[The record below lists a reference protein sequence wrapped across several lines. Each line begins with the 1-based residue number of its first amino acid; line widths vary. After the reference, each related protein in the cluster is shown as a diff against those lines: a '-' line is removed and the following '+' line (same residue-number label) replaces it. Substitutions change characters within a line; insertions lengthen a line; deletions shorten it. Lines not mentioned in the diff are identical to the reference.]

1 MPKVLR
7 FGVSSLDQLL
17 GIPSEESQKDIP
29 AGIYLPQPTRQK
41 NGKNGDTAQSRESR
55 KTAITD
61 QNGDSGGRNEVESF
75 TTSVCIIG
83 PTGTGK
89 SIFALHMASTYLSDC
104 QEEQKLPGSNIEL
117 PAVLYISTDLT
128 YKMAHRAWTN
138 FALDYPLSRRDPFEP
153 RPPLDDGK
161 PMDLVKCHPTGLA
174 ENFRIIDQEKGHVV
188 FLDMAAYTAGD
199 DWGFLHKL
207 LSLLSM
213 PKDDGATP
221 SPRHLVVIDAIE
233 GFEALSGDVNAF
245 GEKST
250 RRSRIAQVMR
260 LIAGKCHLLLVVEQ
274 VPGTATNETL
284 GEEFVADT
292 VIRLE
297 SLCMRN
303 YERRMLKVEK
313 CRGQSHIRGQH
324 HYLIRSGIGS
334 FTGKQM
340 NPDDPTVPARNRES
354 NDGNTAEASVSK
366 DPGESEDTRPTQS
379 YVQVFHSVHR
389 ISRKIMEDET
399 HEIETSIIPPADHYA
414 AFGIEYLDNMLGG
427 KTETTERKEGKR
439 HFQYDTR
446 GLPCSSTTALIGD
459 SLTQKGTLG
468 RAFLSRCFY
477 SFHKQLCKN
486 WVLLNSAS
494 DNEDAVNNLID
505 QITRKVHLLSD
516 SNSQLTPETQEY
528 FKYLLRKPDLDTLI
542 RELEATVGEHVI
554 VAKNKDR
561 SLPVLETNLAT
572 WLLGYEGGIP
582 VMFVTYNMDVDG
594 LATEFLRWLHS
605 EEELNRLDSVKGYPG
620 YKGAL
625 KNYIKSGTI
634 CRRLE
639 IHSLSSEVL
648 LHIIRQAVH
657 AAQRKIMTTHEMKK
671 RADRYQ
677 QSWPIRVV
685 IDDFSSL
692 RSIFPELREDPL
704 LFPSLLFHL
713 EREGVTTLI
722 IDTQAGKPETAVA
735 ERFETEFRQ
744 MVHHRLYTWRV
755 PFYGE
760 SRVAIAAIPPLSH
773 EYAGIVR
780 ELRWETGRMDG
791 DQGEP
796 ATVDPHFELYSGLE
810 EGQLNPVP
818 LHVRIYAETP
828 AMEEYV
834 RMENN
839 FLGEMF
845 TAYPHSSNTRPPQII
860 LGMGPTAYSDLRDF
874 AYLQRDTRL
883 DYTFIFQVDE
893 FWSMRAPGRHKR
905 AGAFEPQSSYLDTIT
920 ATCSTDPLN
929 AGSDTITPRS
939 PEDYK
944 PTLHADPYGLFMLRK
959 QDNLPRYH
967 SGEVSPVLRRRH
979 FFEKYYEDFK
989 RYEIFEGDYK
999 AHYRIDRVPF
1009 SWDFAFLLCQERAWK
1024 DNARSFFVEDR
1035 DGTKQKLRVGEVWR
1049 SLTKAEYSQQRS
1061 TSGSEADKDKETRLE
1076 YVSWRI
1082 FAQACKKA
1090 AEEQSDKLA
1099 KPVTAFD
1106 FAQISPESFSSLI
1119 LELWLSEIYDSL
1131 DRDERTQTKDP
1142 KEIATKRQRLL
1153 AVATRELFIPMSE
1166 SESKADSVTLLEL
1179 VKDYWLELYKSWL
1192 LLIELIDLYDI
1203 IGETPVTTFELKSK
1217 NTDFCAIASRH
1228 WYKTATQCPDEIAVK
1243 EPMVAVRLPGH
1254 FSVRGDWFLAVS
1266 GGSRSIRQA
1275 ERAMDLLN
1283 SRRANVTRLQMG
1295 VGLPT
1300 RLPRLTRSNQEI
1312 GQRSLYTKL
1321 ISHER
1326 GQHNLEYD
1334 TLLKIA
1340 ADPRQK
1346 FYWIFRSSLEDY
1358 AETNRIW
1365 HRWLNYTLLWWHRK
1379 LLRYRSAWRDTF
1391 EVYDKLQAKSFA
1403 QVSELQ
1409 TIEETLESVEP
1420 SKRQETLDKVLSEY
1434 PDTNSLA
1441 QLRVRAEYLKLWEL
1455 LLEEL
1460 ERVPI
1465 SSERQNSQLTERNLP
1480 PQPSQSGHVC

>member
-1 MPKVLR
+1 MPEILR
-7 FGVSSLDQLL
+7 FGISSLDQLL
-17 GIPSEESQKDIP
+17 GIPSEKSHDDILP
-29 AGIYLPQPTRQK
+29 GIYLPQPTGK
-41 NGKNGDTAQSRESR
+41 DGDTGKNGHSGKKDRVES
-55 KTAITD
+55 
-61 QNGDSGGRNEVESF
+61 SF

-104 QEEQKLPGSNIEL
+104 IQEPDVEL
-117 PAVLYISTDLT
+117 PAILYISTDLT
-128 YKMAHRAWTN
+128 YKMANRAWTN
-138 FALDYPLSRRDPFEP
+138 FALDYPLSRCDPFLP
-153 RPPLDDGK
+153 RRRVDEEHSIR
-161 PMDLVKCHPTGLA
+161 LVKCDPTGLA
-174 ENFRIIDQEKGHVV
+174 ENFQIVDQEKGHVL

-207 LSLLSM
+207 LSLLPM
-213 PKDDGATP
+213 PKDDPAKP

-233 GFEALSGDVNAF
+233 GFEALAGNVNAF

-274 VPGTATNETL
+274 AKGTVTLETL

-297 SLCMRN
+297 SLSTRN

-324 HYLIRSGIGS
+324 HYSIRSGIGS
-334 FTGKQM
+334 TTGNQM
-340 NPDDPTVPARNRES
+340 NPDDPKVPARNS
-354 NDGNTAEASVSK
+354 QQNGNHSEVAASQDSKAE
-366 DPGESEDTRPTQS
+366 RPTQS

-399 HEIETSIIPPADHYA
+399 HELETRLIPPSDHYA

-427 KTETTERKEGKR
+427 KTETTDRRNDPEI
-439 HFQYDTR
+439 HFRYDTR
-446 GLPCSSTTALIGD
+446 GLPCGSTTALIGD

-468 RAFLSRCFY
+468 RAFLSRCFH
-477 SFHKQLCKN
+477 SFHTQLRQS
-486 WVLLNSAS
+486 WSSLDSAS
-494 DNEDAVNNLID
+494 KNEGSVDELIR
-505 QITRKVHLLSD
+505 QITRKVYLLSD
-516 SNSQLTPETQEY
+516 SNSQLPQEKQER
-528 FKYLLRKPDLDTLI
+528 FKTLLRAQDWDSLV
-542 RELEATVGEHVI
+542 RELEEIVGEHVI
-554 VAKNKDR
+554 FPADTER
-561 SLPVLETNLAT
+561 SLPFLKTNLAA
-572 WLLGYEGGIP
+572 WLLSYQGGIP
-582 VMFVTYNMDVDG
+582 VMLVTYNMDVDS

-605 EEELNRLDSVKGYPG
+605 DDELKRLNSAHGYEG
-620 YKGAL
+620 YQDAL

-648 LHIIRQAVH
+648 VHIMRQAVH
-657 AAQRKIMTTHEMKK
+657 AAQRKIMTSGEMKK
-671 RADRYQ
+671 RVNRYQ
-677 QSWPIRVV
+677 HSWPIRVV

-722 IDTQAGKPETAVA
+722 IDTQAGKPETAIV

-780 ELRWETGRMDG
+780 ELRWETGRMEG
-791 DQGEP
+791 NYEEP

-810 EGQLNPVP
+810 EGKPQPVP
-818 LHVRIYAETP
+818 LHVRIFAETP

-839 FLGEMF
+839 FLGEIF
-845 TAYPHSSNTRPPQII
+845 TAYPHPLSTGPPQII
-860 LGMGPTAYSDLRDF
+860 FGMGATAYSDLRDF

-905 AGAFEPQSSYLDTIT
+905 AGAFEPQSSYLDGIT
-920 ATCSTDPLN
+920 AACRSDPID
-929 AGSDTITPRS
+929 AGSDPVKRCSPKDYLPTP
-939 PEDYK
+939 
-944 PTLHADPYGLFMLRK
+944 HADPYRLFMLR
-959 QDNLPRYH
+959 QEDDVPRLS
-967 SGEVSPVLRRRH
+967 SGKVSPDLRRRH
-979 FFEKYYEDFK
+979 FFEKYYHDFK
-989 RYEIFEGDYK
+989 KYGRFEEDNYKTRY
-999 AHYRIDRVPF
+999 HIDRVPF

-1024 DNARSFFVEDR
+1024 DNARAFSVEVP
-1035 DGTKQKLRVGEVWR
+1035 GGPEEEFRVGEVWR
-1049 SLTKAEYSQQRS
+1049 LLTKAEYNKPAAQSH
-1061 TSGSEADKDKETRLE
+1061 TSETHADKQSRID

-1099 KPVTAFD
+1099 KPVRAFD
-1106 FAQISPESFSSLI
+1106 FAQLSPESLSSLI

-1131 DRDERTQTKDP
+1131 DRAEKTQGEDSAKITKQR
-1142 KEIATKRQRLL
+1142 ERLL
-1153 AVATRELFIPMSE
+1153 AVTTRHLFIPVGE
-1166 SESKADSVTLLEL
+1166 SQGKAESLTLLEL
-1179 VKDYWLELYKSWL
+1179 VKNYWLELHRSWL
-1192 LLIELIDLYDI
+1192 LLIELIDLHDV
-1203 IGETPVTTFELKSK
+1203 IGETPVSSFELECK
-1217 NTDFCAIASRH
+1217 NTDFRAIASRH
-1228 WYKTATQCPDEIAVK
+1228 WYKTATQCPAEIAVK
-1243 EPMVAVRLPGH
+1243 EPLVAVRLPGH

-1266 GGSRSIRQA
+1266 GGSRSVRQA
-1275 ERAMDLLN
+1275 ERALDLLS
-1283 SRRANVTRLQMG
+1283 SRRANVTRLQTG

-1300 RLPRLTRSNQEI
+1300 RLPRLTGSNKEI

-1340 ADPRQK
+1340 ADPNQK

-1358 AETNRIW
+1358 AETNRVW
-1365 HRWLNYTLLWWHRK
+1365 HHWLNHTLLWWHRK
-1379 LLRYRSAWRDTF
+1379 RLRYGSAWRNTF
-1391 EVYDKLQAKSFA
+1391 EVHDALSGKSF
-1403 QVSELQ
+1403 S
-1409 TIEETLESVEP
+1409 IEEFANEKRLNELEAELVEADSQTRQKTLNEFAKTHPGVYSIV
-1420 SKRQETLDKVLSEY
+1420 
-1434 PDTNSLA
+1434 
-1441 QLRVRAEYLKLWEL
+1441 QLRVRLEYLERWRLLMDEL
-1455 LLEEL
+1455 Q
-1460 ERVPI
+1460 RVPAA
-1465 SSERQNSQLTERNLP
+1465 TER
-1480 PQPSQSGHVC
+1480 SGSDAF